1 MEKCKN
7 HIKKRVEKCE
17 DLNMLERKAYKKID
31 EWYKSSTS
39 ALLVDGA
46 RSVGKT
52 TLIEEYLKKE
62 KIPYVEFN
70 LIKQTNVL
78 NSINLCNDS
87 KQLFLR
93 LTSFADKPLID
104 DRTIIFIDEIQE
116 ADDALTA
123 IKWLSENNHYRY
135 IISGSLLG
143 IKLKDIRSF
152 PVSYMSII
160 NMHPLSFE
168 EFILANS
175 VNPKI
180 IDYLRTSF
188 KNLTPI
194 DEEIHKSM
202 MELFNLYLLVGG
214 MPEVVDTYLKFNN
227 LQKINFILNKID
239 TGYLADIAKYDPD
252 EKLLLEDIYNLIPS
266 ELNSHNKRFILK
278 SLNENKRFYNYESS
292 FVWLRY
298 SGVSLFVNN
307 VDNPVYP
314 LLASKKRTLFKLFYC
329 DVGLLSYK
337 LFDGNQT
344 ALLQSNLNINYGM
357 LYEQAV
363 AQELTF
369 QGFNIFYN
377 NDKKRGEIDFLIELN
392 NKVIPIEV
400 KSGKDYKRHSALS
413 NMMANPFFNYEK
425 AYVLTNQ
432 NISKKDNII
441 YIPVYMCMFIRKEKA
456 TGSIPSIDISK
467 LK

>member
-1 MEKCKN
+1 MQGF
-7 HIKKRVEKCE
+7 KK
-17 DLNMLERKAYKKID
+17 MLERKAYKQID
-31 EWYKSSTS
+31 EWYKNSTP

-62 KIPYVEFN
+62 KIPFVEFN

-78 NSINLCNDS
+78 NSINLCKDS

-104 DRTIIFIDEIQE
+104 GQTIIFIDEIQE
-116 ADDALTA
+116 AEDAITA
-123 IKWLSENNHYRY
+123 IKWLGENNNYRY
-135 IISGSLLG
+135 ILSGSLLG
-143 IKLKDIRSF
+143 IKLKNIRSF

-160 NMHPLSFE
+160 DMHPLNFE

-175 VNPKI
+175 VSPKI
-180 IDYLRTSF
+180 IDHLLTSF
-188 KNLTPI
+188 KNLEPV

-227 LQKINFILNKID
+227 LQKMNFVFNKID
-239 TGYLADIAKYDPD
+239 AGYLADIAKYDPG

-266 ELNSHNKRFILK
+266 ELNSPNKRFILK
-278 SLNENKRFYNYESS
+278 SLNEKKRFYNFESS
-292 FVWLRY
+292 FVWLRN
-298 SGVSLFVNN
+298 SGVSVSVNN
-307 VDNPVYP
+307 VDNPIYP
-314 LLASKKRTLFKLFYC
+314 LLASKERTLFKLFYC

-369 QGFNIFYN
+369 QGFNLFYN
-377 NDKKRGEIDFLIELN
+377 NDKKRGEIDFLIEQN

-400 KSGKDYKRHSALS
+400 KSGKDYKRHNALT
-413 NMMANPFFNYEK
+413 NMMANHSFNYEK
-425 AYVLTNQ
+425 AYVFTNK
-432 NISKKDNII
+432 NISKKGNII
-441 YIPVYMCMFIRKEKA
+441 YMPIYMTMFIKKEKA
-456 TGSIPSIDISK
+456 FGNIPQIDLSK